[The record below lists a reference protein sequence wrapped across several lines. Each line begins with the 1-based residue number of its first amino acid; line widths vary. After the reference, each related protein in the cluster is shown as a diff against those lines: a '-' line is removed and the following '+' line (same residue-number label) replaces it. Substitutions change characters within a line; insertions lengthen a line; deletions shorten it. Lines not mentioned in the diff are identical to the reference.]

1 MVKKPLHQQIKED
14 LLNKIEFED
23 YKIGDKIP
31 NEVDLA
37 IHYKVSRPTVRQAI
51 NSLVIDGF
59 LERRKKRGTI
69 VRQRKINQEFTH
81 VIESYN
87 DEMTRKGLI
96 PKTKVLSLK
105 SEIANDEV
113 VKQLDLKSGDSV
125 YKLVRLRYAEEDP
138 IVLVTTYIPLSLV
151 PNLKEIDFT
160 NTRLYEVLSEN
171 NTPIKGICRKLELIT
186 ADETVSDL
194 LSVEMDAPLFYFHSL
209 GYIEN
214 SVPIE
219 YSISKYRGDLNSF
232 IFYIS
237 S

>member
-1 MVKKPLHQQIKED
+1 MINKPLHQQIKED
-14 LLNKIEFED
+14 LLNKIEYED
-23 YKIGDKIP
+23 YKVGDKIP

-37 IHYKVSRPTVRQAI
+37 THYKVSRPTVRQAI
-51 NSLVIDGF
+51 NALVIDGF

-69 VRQRKINQEFTH
+69 VRQRKINQKFTH

-105 SEIANDEV
+105 SEVANEEV
-113 VKQLDLKSGDSV
+113 MQQLELKPGESV

-160 NTRLYEVLSEN
+160 TTRFYEVLEKN
-171 NTPIKGICRKLELIT
+171 QTPIKEITRKLELIT

-194 LSVEMDAPLFYFHSL
+194 LSVEIDAPLFYFHSV
-209 GYIEN
+209 GYIEDH
-214 SVPIE
+214 VPIE
-219 YSISKYRGDLNSF
+219 YSVSKYRGDLNSF
-232 IFYIS
+232 IFNIS

>member
-1 MVKKPLHQQIKED
+1 MINKPLHQQIKED
-14 LLNKIEFED
+14 LLSKIEYED
-23 YKIGDKIP
+23 YKVGDKIP

-37 IHYKVSRPTVRQAI
+37 THYKVSRPTVRQAI
-51 NSLVIDGF
+51 NALVIDGF

-96 PKTKVLSLK
+96 PKTTVLSLK
-105 SEIANDEV
+105 SEVANEEV
-113 VKQLDLKSGDSV
+113 TQQLELKPGESV

-160 NTRLYEVLSEN
+160 TTRFYEVLEKN
-171 NTPIKGICRKLELIT
+171 QTPIKEITRKLELIT

-194 LSVEMDAPLFYFHSL
+194 LSVEIDAPLFYFHSV
-209 GYIEN
+209 GYIDDH
-214 SVPIE
+214 VPIE
-219 YSISKYRGDLNSF
+219 YSVSKYRGDLNSF
-232 IFYIS
+232 IFNIS